1 MKEIFAD
8 TAYWIALTNRL
19 DQHHT
24 AALQASSSIGT
35 ARIVTTDA
43 VLTEYL
49 NALAAKGENLR
60 QAAIE
65 SVEIILA
72 NPAVTVVGNTRKAFL
87 DGFALYKD
95 RPDKGYS
102 LTDCFSMM
110 LMRKR
115 KITQVLT
122 TDRHFEQEGF
132 VVLMAPSVRHK
143 SSARR
148 KG

>member
-1 MKEIFAD
+1 MREIFAD

-35 ARIVTTDA
+35 VRIVTTDA

-49 NALAAKGENLR
+49 NALAAKGGTLR
-60 QAAIE
+60 QAAIK
-65 SVEIILA
+65 SMDAILA
-72 NPAVTVVGNTRKAFL
+72 NPAVTVVAHTRKAFL
-87 DGFALYKD
+87 DGFALYKA

-110 LMRKR
+110 LMQKR

-132 VVLMAPSVRHK
+132 VLIMATPVRHK
-143 SSARR
+143 SSAMR

>member
-1 MKEIFAD
+1 MREIFAD

-19 DQHHT
+19 DQHHNAT
-24 AALQASSSIGT
+24 LQASSSIGT

-49 NALAAKGENLR
+49 NAFAAKGETLR
-60 QAAIE
+60 QAAIK
-65 SVEIILA
+65 SVEVILT
-72 NPAVTVVGNTRKAFL
+72 NSAVTVVAHTRKAFL
-87 DGFALYKD
+87 EGFALYKA

-115 KITQVLT
+115 KISQVLT

-132 VVLMAPSVRHK
+132 VILIHGNSRPA
-143 SSARR
+143 
-148 KG
+148 

>member
-1 MKEIFAD
+1 MREIFTD
-8 TAYWIALTNRL
+8 TAYWIALTNRR

-60 QAAIE
+60 QAAIK
-65 SVEIILA
+65 SVDIILI
-72 NPAVTVVGNTRKAFL
+72 NPAVIVVTHTRKAFR
-87 DGFALYKD
+87 DGFALYKA

-132 VVLMAPSVRHK
+132 DVLIMATPIRQ
-143 SSARR
+143 
-148 KG
+148 

>member
-1 MKEIFAD
+1 MREIFAD
-8 TAYWIALTNRL
+8 TAYWIALTNLL
-19 DQHHT
+19 DQHHV

-49 NALAAKGENLR
+49 NALAARGETLR
-60 QAAIE
+60 QAAIKSME
-65 SVEIILA
+65 AILA
-72 NPAVTVVGNTRKAFL
+72 NPAVTVVGHTRKSFL
-87 DGFALYKD
+87 DGFALYKA

-132 VVLMAPSVRHK
+132 VPIMVTSVRHK
-143 SSARR
+143 SARR

>member
-1 MKEIFAD
+1 MREIFAD

-19 DQHHT
+19 DQHHN

-43 VLTEYL
+43 VQTEYL
-49 NALAAKGENLR
+49 NAFAAKGETLR
-60 QAAIE
+60 QAAIK
-65 SVEIILA
+65 SVEVILT
-72 NPAVTVVGNTRKAFL
+72 NSAVTVVAHTRKAFL
-87 DGFALYKD
+87 EGFALYKA

-115 KITQVLT
+115 KISQVLT
-122 TDRHFEQEGF
+122 TDRHCEQEGF
-132 VVLMAPSVRHK
+132 VILIHGNSRPA
-143 SSARR
+143 
-148 KG
+148 

>member
-1 MKEIFAD
+1 MREIFAD

-19 DQHHT
+19 DQHHN

-49 NALAAKGENLR
+49 NAFAAKGETLR
-60 QAAIE
+60 QAAIK
-65 SVEIILA
+65 SVEVILT
-72 NPAVTVVGNTRKAFL
+72 NSAVTVVAHTRKAFL
-87 DGFALYKD
+87 EGFALYKA

-115 KITQVLT
+115 KISQVLT

-132 VVLMAPSVRHK
+132 VILIHGNSRPA
-143 SSARR
+143 
-148 KG
+148 